1 MENESISDSAGRM
14 LDEGRDKLNEYAD
27 KGMEYVWSVNSLMTG
42 FIRDEPLLAMATVFA
57 AGYLAARMLNQLTR
71 R

>member
-14 LDEGRDKLNEYAD
+14 LDEGRDKLNDYAD